1 MTIDWT
7 GKNKLYLRQALIVVF
22 NSSRQ
27 LSKFFNDEL
36 EELEKRYQ
44 SLNQITSPDLPLDDQ
59 AYDLIEASQS
69 GGWID
74 NLYRRLC
81 EKTST
86 HPRII
91 QLQEEL
97 QDSSALAI
105 SGALQNPNLADRSIE
120 DHEGGSSD
128 VVVREASAAE
138 LVEPMNSA
146 YLVLAAFWEGEKSLK
161 KLQVVPKLCY
171 RKQENPSEIYQE
183 PLATQEGL
191 DKYTVAIDKFPDFL
205 KGLHT
210 FALGKLRSYFDCP
223 WKLSI
228 KLFLPVDLLCL
239 PLTTWCGKDGELVSR
254 HAIVMGCSDRFNP
267 DCPEEAIKLRN
278 QLELQ
283 WERFLSKVPDQVG
296 STLRQLDW
304 LNSEDVGRR
313 GWIDHAGFRCFG
325 DWLTPG
331 DWEKLDEAAQK
342 KWQDLIN
349 YGLPL
354 ALWMCE
360 GQPTRAQRRRI
371 FNRLIRGTRFDLL
384 DYIPIERDIQRNS
397 GECVG
402 VLYEDLHYMPE
413 PPPVPEQQF
422 FGWPGF

>member
-7 GKNKLYLRQALIVVF
+7 GKNKQYLRQALLAIY
-22 NSSRQ
+22 SSPVR
-27 LSKFFNDEL
+27 LARFVSDEL
-36 EELEKRYQ
+36 NQNLNEISTESSLEDRAFELVEE
-44 SLNQITSPDLPLDDQ
+44 
-59 AYDLIEASQS
+59 AQS

-74 NLYRRLC
+74 NLYCCLC
-81 EKTST
+81 NQNSN
-86 HPRII
+86 HSRII
-91 QLQEEL
+91 QLREEL

-105 SGALQNPNLADRSIE
+105 SGALRNPDLANRIIE
-120 DHEGGSSD
+120 SHEGGSSD
-128 VVVREASAAE
+128 AVVREAPVAE
-138 LVEPMNSA
+138 LVEPANSA
-146 YLVLAAFWEGEKSLK
+146 HVVLAAFWEGKKSLNT
-161 KLQVVPKLCY
+161 LQVSPKLCY
-171 RKQENPSEIYQE
+171 RKQDNPSEIYQE
-183 PLATQEGL
+183 PLATREGL
-191 DKYTVAIDKFPDFL
+191 DKYTVPIDKFPDFL

-210 FALGKLRSYFDCP
+210 FALSKLKSYSDCP
-223 WKLSI
+223 WNLSI

-239 PLTTWCGKDGELVSR
+239 PLTTWCGKDGGFVSR
-254 HAIVMGCSDRFNP
+254 HTVVIGCSDRFNP

-296 STLRQLDW
+296 ATLRQLDW
-304 LNSEDVGRR
+304 LNSEDVGKK
-313 GWIDHAGFRCFG
+313 GWTAHAGFRCFG

-331 DWEKLDEAAQK
+331 DWEKLDEDAQK

-360 GQPTRAQRRRI
+360 GQPTRAQRRTI

-402 VLYEDLHYMPE
+402 VLYEDLNYMPE

-422 FGWPGF
+422 FGWPGS